1 MAYCTQQDM
10 TDRFGADELI
20 QLTDRA
26 GAADAIDTTVL
37 GQAISDADDTING
50 YIAGRYDLPLSST
63 PGVLVRNACDLAH
76 YYLYGVNVVPDVV
89 QKRYDAAIKYLT
101 LLGKGEVTLGLD
113 GDGAEADTADLPE
126 FSSSA
131 SVFGR
136 GADW

>member
-1 MAYCTQQDM
+1 MPYCTQQNLV
-10 TDRFGADELI
+10 DRFTEEELI
-20 QLTDRA
+20 QLTDRTIPA
-26 GAADAIDTTVL
+26 TAIDATVVAE
-37 GQAISDADDTING
+37 AISDADDTING

-101 LLGKGEVTLGLD
+101 LLGEGKVTLGLD
-113 GDGAEADTADLPE
+113 GDGAEADSAGLPE

-136 GADW
+136 SADW